1 MPAITSALHD
11 LPEESINHMLWRL
24 WRNRILVILAAVAA
38 DVVATN
44 SALLLIYWFIR
55 PLNIEGQAQFDNT
68 PQSAVWF
75 FVVLLNAV
83 FFVTY
88 EISGMYRLP
97 RGMSRI
103 DESFKTVAT
112 ATTGVG
118 VVYLLN
124 LVIPQFGLINV
135 PIGTSALLGGWGV
148 LLVMAVLLR
157 FIYRSNL
164 ANIRRR
170 NIDMRRVLIIGALE
184 PGQLVYRS
192 LMRDLSLGYRVVGF
206 ASDAISVGATVY
218 DATVLCTFANMGETI
233 RNHDIDLVIVALSGR
248 ASTEL
253 FDIIMRAEDAHV
265 EVKLYPDAFTLI
277 TNNVVSDNDITG
289 LPLLNVRNGA
299 LANPLNQALKR
310 AFDMVFASLVLL
322 VASPLMMLIALLI
335 KLESPG
341 PVFFVQSRVGMD
353 GAPFP
358 TIKFRTMRSDA
369 AQIASWTT
377 KDDPRRT
384 RIGSFLR
391 KTSLDE
397 LPNFI
402 NVIRGEMSV
411 VGPRP
416 EQSVWVERF
425 RQEIPYYMRRHKQ
438 KAGIT
443 GWAQANGLRG
453 DTSIEDRTRYDL
465 YYVENWSLLFDIK
478 ICIRTFVD
486 IATGRNK
493 GY

>member
-1 MPAITSALHD
+1 LPVITSALRD
-11 LPEESINHMLWRL
+11 LPDESINHMLWRL
-24 WRNRILVILAAVAA
+24 WRNRIVVILAAVAA

-44 SALLLIYWFIR
+44 GGLLLTYWFIR

-68 PQSAVWF
+68 PFFALWF

-88 EISGMYRLP
+88 EVSGMYRLP

-103 DESFKTVAT
+103 DESFKTIAT
-112 ATTGVG
+112 ITTALGI
-118 VVYLLN
+118 VYLLN
-124 LVIPQFGLINV
+124 LVMPQFGVINV
-135 PIGTSALLGGWGV
+135 PIFTSLLVGGWAV
-148 LLVMAVLLR
+148 LIVMAVLFR
-157 FIYRSNL
+157 IIYRTNL
-164 ANIRRR
+164 ANVRRR
-170 NIDMRRVLIIGALE
+170 NVDIRRVLIIGALE

-206 ASDAISVGATVY
+206 ASDAVSVGTSVY
-218 DATVLCTFANMGETI
+218 DASVLCNFAHMGETI
-233 RNHDIDLVIVALSGR
+233 RTHDIDLVIVALSGR
-248 ASTEL
+248 ASHEL

-277 TNNVVSDNDITG
+277 TNNVVSDNDIAG

-299 LANPLNQALKR
+299 LANPLNRLLKR
-310 AFDMVFASLVLL
+310 VFDMLFASLVLL
-322 VASPLMMLIALLI
+322 IASPLMMLIAILI

-341 PVFFVQSRVGMD
+341 PVFFVQLRVGMD
-353 GAPFP
+353 GVPFP

-486 IATGRNK
+486 IVTGRNK